1 MSNESGGHWYTLDG
15 KAAHTQPTK
24 TKGAKSPTRSTTIS
38 DAKRLGLL
46 PSVSAYTRM
55 LAAPYLE
62 RYKMLEVAKAC
73 YACPPAGGESYDDYA
88 KHILD
93 KSGKDGSG
101 AAQVGTQVHAALD
114 LYFTDP
120 EHYSVCPD
128 IICQDGSEV
137 PADSF
142 VLPAIAKI
150 QALGL
155 EVESTETV
163 LVNPAYGYAGTTDM
177 VFSKG
182 EQCGILDFK
191 TKRTHEGEPVISGDT
206 HCMQIAAYHAAHWGA
221 DDGEPIGVNA
231 VGYNVYISTT
241 EIGRVEV
248 MEYSQQELVE
258 GWQAFKSCLN
268 LYRYIKR
275 FDARKK

>member
-1 MSNESGGHWYTLDG
+1 MSIESGHWYTLDG
-15 KAAHTQPTK
+15 KAAHSQPTK
-24 TKGAKSPTRSTTIS
+24 TKGAKPTRPTTIA

-73 YACPPAGGESYDDYA
+73 YACPPSGDESYDDYA
-88 KHILD
+88 RHILE

-101 AAQVGTQVHAALD
+101 AAEVGTQVHAALD
-114 LYFTDP
+114 LFFTDR
-120 EHYSVCPD
+120 EAWLAHPD
-128 IICQDGSEV
+128 IQCQDGNIV

-150 QALGL
+150 DGLGL
-155 EVESTETV
+155 EVKSTESI
-163 LVNPAYGYAGTTDM
+163 LVNAAYGYAGTTDM
-177 VFSKG
+177 VFTNKNL
-182 EQCGILDFK
+182 CGILDFK
-191 TKRTHEGEPVISGDT
+191 TKRTKQDEPVISGDT
-206 HCMQIAAYHAAHWGA
+206 HCMQIAAYHAAFWGA

-248 MEYSQQELVE
+248 VEYSRDELLE
-258 GWQAFKSCLN
+258 GWQAFKSCLQ
-268 LYRYIKR
+268 LYRYIKK
-275 FDARKK
+275 FDPRKK

>member
-1 MSNESGGHWYTLDG
+1 LDG
-15 KAAHTQPTK
+15 KAAHTQATK
-24 TKGAKSPTRSTTIS
+24 TKGAKPTRPTTIA
-38 DAKRLGLL
+38 DAKRMGLL

-73 YACPPAGGESYDDYA
+73 YYCPATGDESYDDYA
-88 KHILD
+88 RHILE

-101 AAQVGTQVHAALD
+101 AAEVGTQVHAALD
-114 LYFTDP
+114 LFFTDR
-120 EHYSVCPD
+120 EAWLAHPD
-128 IICQDGSEV
+128 IQCQDGNIV

-150 QALGL
+150 DGLGL
-155 EVESTETV
+155 EVKSTESI
-163 LVNPAYGYAGTTDM
+163 LVNAAYGYAGTTDM
-177 VFSKG
+177 VFTHKNL
-182 EQCGILDFK
+182 CGILDFK

-206 HCMQIAAYHAAHWGA
+206 HCMQIAAYHAAYWGA

-248 MEYSQQELVE
+248 VEYSRDELVE
-258 GWQAFKSCLN
+258 AWQAFKSCLT
-268 LYRYIKR
+268 LYRYIKK
-275 FDARKK
+275 FDPRKK

>member
-1 MSNESGGHWYTLDG
+1 MSNENGHWYTLDG
-15 KAAHTQPTK
+15 QSAHTQVTK
-24 TKGAKSPTRSTTIS
+24 TKGAKPTRPTTIA

-88 KHILD
+88 RHILEQ
-93 KSGKDGSG
+93 SSKDGSG
-101 AAQVGTQVHAALD
+101 AAEVGTQVHAALD

-120 EHYSVCPD
+120 IRYNSYPL
-128 IICQDGSEV
+128 IFLQDGSVV

-142 VLPAIAKI
+142 VLPAAAKI
-150 QALGL
+150 KSMGL
-155 EVESTETV
+155 KVETTESI

-177 VFSKG
+177 IFTHKNL
-182 EQCGILDFK
+182 CGILDFK

-206 HCMQIAAYHAAHWGA
+206 HCMQIAADHAAYWGA

-231 VGYNVYISTT
+231 TGYNVYISTT
-241 EIGRVEV
+241 EIGRVDV
-248 MEYSQQELVE
+248 VEYSRDELLE
-258 GWQAFKSCLN
+258 GWQAFKSCLQ
-268 LYRYIKR
+268 LYRYIKG
-275 FDARKK
+275 FDPRQK

>member
-101 AAQVGTQVHAALD
+101 AAQVGTQVHAAID

-120 EHYSVCPD
+120 EHYMACPH
-128 IICQDGSEV
+128 IVCQDGSEV

-155 EVESTETV
+155 EVKSTETV

-221 DDGEPIGVNA
+221 SDGEPIGVNA
-231 VGYNVYISTT
+231 TGYNVYISTT
-241 EIGRVEV
+241 EIGRVDV
-248 MEYSQQELVE
+248 VEYSRDELLE
-258 GWQAFKSCLN
+258 GWSAFKSCCT
-268 LYRYIKR
+268 LYRYIKK
-275 FDARKK
+275 FDPRKK

>member
-1 MSNESGGHWYTLDG
+1 MSLDSGHWYTLDG
-15 KAAHTQPTK
+15 KAAHTQATK
-24 TKGAKSPTRSTTIS
+24 TKGAKPTRSTTLA

-73 YACPPAGGESYDDYA
+73 YACPPSGDESYDDYA
-88 KHILD
+88 RHILEQ
-93 KSGKDGSG
+93 SGKDGSG
-101 AAQVGTQVHAALD
+101 AAEVGTQVHAALD

-120 EHYSVCPD
+120 IRYNSYPL
-128 IICQDGSEV
+128 IFLQDGTVVS
-137 PADSF
+137 ADSF
-142 VLPAIAKI
+142 VLPAVAKI
-150 QALGL
+150 KSMGL
-155 EVESTETV
+155 KVETTESI

-177 VFSKG
+177 IFSKG
-182 EQCGILDFK
+182 EKCGILDFK
-191 TKRTHEGEPVISGDT
+191 TKRTKQDEPVIAGDT
-206 HCMQIAAYHAAHWGA
+206 HAMQIAAYHAPYWGA

-248 MEYSQQELVE
+248 VEYSRDELLE
-258 GWQAFKSCLN
+258 GWQAFKSCLQ
-268 LYRYIKR
+268 LYRYIKG
-275 FDARKK
+275 FDPRKK

>member
-1 MSNESGGHWYTLDG
+1 MSIESGGHWYTLDG
-15 KAAHTQPTK
+15 KGAHSQATK
-24 TKGAKSPTRSTTIS
+24 TKGAKPTRPTTIA

-73 YACPPAGGESYDDYA
+73 YACPPSGDESYDDYA
-88 KHILD
+88 RHILE

-101 AAQVGTQVHAALD
+101 AAEVGTAVHAALD
-114 LYFTDP
+114 LYFTDRAA
-120 EHYSVCPD
+120 YNGCPD
-128 IICQDGSEV
+128 IQCQDGNLV

-142 VLPAIAKI
+142 VLPAVAKI
-150 QALGL
+150 KSMELF
-155 EVESTETV
+155 VNKTENII
-163 LVNPAYGYAGTTDM
+163 VNAAYGYAGTTDM
-177 VFSKG
+177 VFTHKNL
-182 EQCGILDFK
+182 CGILDFK
-191 TKRTHEGEPVISGDT
+191 TKRTKQDEPVIAGDT
-206 HCMQIAAYHAAHWGA
+206 HCMQIAAYHAAYWGA
-221 DDGEPIGVNA
+221 ADGEPIGLNS

-248 MEYSQQELVE
+248 VEYSQQEIVE

-268 LYRYIKR
+268 LYRYIKK
-275 FDARKK
+275 FDPRKK

>member
-1 MSNESGGHWYTLDG
+1 MSIESGHWYTLDG
-15 KAAHTQPTK
+15 KAAHSQPTK
-24 TKGAKSPTRSTTIS
+24 TKGAKPTRPTTIA

-73 YACPPAGGESYDDYA
+73 YSCPPAGGENYDDYA
-88 KHILD
+88 RHILE

-101 AAQVGTQVHAALD
+101 AAEVGTQVHAALD

-120 EHYSVCPD
+120 VRYNSYPL
-128 IICQDGSEV
+128 IFLQDGSVV
-137 PADSF
+137 PAF
-142 VLPAIAKI
+142 VLPAVAKI

-155 EVESTETV
+155 TVNSTETV

-177 VFSKG
+177 LFTHKNL
-182 EQCGILDFK
+182 CGVLDFK

-206 HCMQIAAYHAAHWGA
+206 HCMQIAAYHAAFWGA
-221 DDGEPIGVNA
+221 DDGEAIGLNA
-231 VGYNVYISTT
+231 IGYNVYISTT
-241 EIGRVEV
+241 EIGRVDV
-248 MEYSQQELVE
+248 VEYSRDELLE
-258 GWQAFKSCLN
+258 GWQAFKSCLQ
-268 LYRYIKR
+268 LYRYIKG
-275 FDARKK
+275 FDPRKK

>member
-24 TKGAKSPTRSTTIS
+24 TKGAKPTRPTTIA

-73 YACPPAGGESYDDYA
+73 YNCPPAGGENYDDYA
-88 KHILD
+88 RHIIE

-101 AAQVGTQVHAALD
+101 AAEVGTAVHAALD
-114 LYFTDP
+114 LFFTDR
-120 EHYSVCPD
+120 EAYNGCAD
-128 IICQDGSEV
+128 IQCQDGNVV

-142 VLPAIAKI
+142 VLPAMARINGM
-150 QALGL
+150 GL
-155 EVESTETV
+155 EVKSTESI
-163 LVNPAYGYAGTTDM
+163 LVNAAYGYAGTTDM
-177 VFSKG
+177 IFTKVEK
-182 EQCGILDFK
+182 CGILDFK
-191 TKRTHEGEPVISGDT
+191 TKRTKEGEPVISGDT
-206 HCMQIAAYHAAHWGA
+206 HAMQIAAYHAAYWGA

-231 VGYNVYISTT
+231 TGYNVYISTT
-241 EIGRVEV
+241 EIGRVDV
-248 MEYSQQELVE
+248 VEYSRDELLE
-258 GWQAFKSCLN
+258 GWSAFKSCCT
-268 LYRYIKR
+268 LYRYIKK
-275 FDARKK
+275 FDPRKK